1 MDPRQRLTSIKG
13 FRQSRE
19 PTKGFRLLFSGGFV
33 SHQDSK
39 SVVRKQQT
47 MRILNAGG
55 NRNRWTSFIW
65 QYRNRGAFRAQLDA
79 LPPRDFINPLSL
91 GVHPPRTTL
100 VLTYQDIRDF
110 W

>member
-19 PTKGFRLLFSGGFV
+19 PIKGFRLLFSGGFV

-47 MRILNAGG
+47 MRIMGLDQ
-55 NRNRWTSFIW
+55 NRNRPFIFL
-65 QYRNRGAFRAQLDA
+65 YRNRGAFRAQLDA